1 MSRAKVNM
9 IPIIVNTSDPMAKVR
24 VLTTKD
30 YSTETLKILHT
41 AGVLHIEES
50 EELKPVDKE
59 AIEQERKEIGE
70 LLTSINDILDY
81 IPKGERLSLQEDV
94 EVIYT
99 RPFDEV
105 DSEVKLLCT
114 KLSNM
119 HQRAAKLNDDIKVLT
134 ELTKY
139 LGSLEKQAD
148 IRLGDLNFSGSYL
161 FSRVFVFPNESF
173 ETLYPKLRNYT
184 LESLT
189 GTVENETVLYTIA
202 KVEDQKTIESI
213 VKDGSGKFLPTPGE
227 DLTLREFLEV
237 TEGNIHNFEEEL
249 KRLYVEIES
258 KTRES
263 LEKLILFRE
272 ALSAET
278 ERLAVLEKA
287 SQSKYVTLIE
297 GWIPESN
304 VESTITMLKENIGYV
319 FIDTRKPEQAEE
331 PPTKMKN
338 PPPLKPFE
346 VVVNLF
352 GTPNYEEWDPT
363 PIIAYFFAFFFGL
376 MLGDVVYAI
385 IIMLFAYRGLHR
397 LVNDP
402 QTEGF
407 KLFQRTLYI
416 SGGVALVIGLL
427 TGSYLGDFYTFFDIE
442 SLALSEGI
450 TAVLGNAT
458 LFIVLSIV
466 IGLIHVNLAHI
477 MALIK
482 GIKNR
487 QKGVALGKAGLFILQ
502 IAGIPWIIHYI
513 FGMDIPLLP
522 QQAYP
527 ILLYFVFLGVV
538 LIVVSSIVQKGIFLG
553 GIFWLFD
560 LTGLLGDV
568 MSYCRL
574 AGVGLATFYLAT
586 SFNLMARVV
595 SDMVP
600 AGPAGLLNLIVG
612 GLILILILLIGHVIN
627 LVLSG
632 ITCFVHSL
640 RLCFVEFL
648 LKFYDGSGKKYSPLQ
663 LKTQP
668 VFVKT

>member
-1 MSRAKVNM
+1 M
-9 IPIIVNTSDPMAKVR
+9 IPLIVNTPDPMAKVR
-24 VLTTKD
+24 VVTTKD
-30 YSTETLKILHT
+30 YSTETLKTLHA
-41 AGVLHIEES
+41 AGVLHVEES

-70 LLTSINDILDY
+70 LLTSINDVLDY
-81 IPKGERLSLQEDV
+81 IPKGERLSLQQEV

-99 RPFDEV
+99 KPFDQVE
-105 DSEVKLLCT
+105 SEVRLLCT

-119 HQRAAKLNDDIKVLT
+119 HHGATKLNEDVK
-134 ELTKY
+134 ELTGLSKY
-139 LGSLEKQAD
+139 LGPLEWQAD
-148 IRLGDLNFSGSYL
+148 MRLQDLNFSGSYL
-161 FSRVFVFPNESF
+161 FSRVFVLPNELL
-173 ETLYPKLRNYT
+173 ETLSPKLRGYI
-184 LESLT
+184 LESLS
-189 GTVENETVLYTIA
+189 GTVENETVLYVIA
-202 KVEDQKTIESI
+202 KVKNQKTIESI
-213 VKDGSGKFLPTPGE
+213 VKDGGGKMLPIPGQ

-237 TEGNIHNFEEEL
+237 ADGNIHNLGKEL
-249 KRLYVEIES
+249 TRLHAEIVS

-263 LEKLILFRE
+263 LEKLVLFRE
-272 ALSAET
+272 ALSAER
-278 ERLAVLEKA
+278 ERLAVLDKA
-287 SQSKYVTLIE
+287 SESKYVTLIE
-297 GWIPESN
+297 GWIPEST
-304 VESTITMLKENIGYV
+304 VESTISQVKENIDYV

-338 PPPLKPFE
+338 PTPLRPFE

-352 GTPNYEEWDPT
+352 GTPKYDEWDPT

-416 SGGVALVIGLL
+416 SGSVALIVGLL
-427 TGSYLGDFYTFFDIE
+427 TGSYLGDFYTFFGIE
-442 SLALSEGI
+442 TLTLVEPI
-450 TAVLGNAT
+450 QAVLGNAT
-458 LFIVLSIV
+458 WFILLSIA
-466 IGLIHVNLAHI
+466 IGLIHVNLAHV
-477 MALIK
+477 MALIR
-482 GIKNR
+482 GIR
-487 QKGVALGKAGLFILQ
+487 QKGVALGKAGLFTLQ
-502 IAGIPWIIHYI
+502 IAVIPWIAHKL
-513 FGMDIPLLP
+513 FGVEIPFLP
-522 QQAYP
+522 EQAYP
-527 ILLYFVFLGVV
+527 ILLYFAFLGVV
-538 LIVVSSIVQKGIFLG
+538 LIVVSSIVQKGVFLG

-560 LTGLLGDV
+560 ITGLLGDI

-586 SFNLMARVV
+586 SFNMMASVV
-595 SDMVP
+595 SNMVP
-600 AGPAGLLNLIVG
+600 DGPAGLLKIIVG
-612 GLILILILLIGHVIN
+612 GLILIVILLVGHVIN

-648 LKFYDGSGKKYSPLQ
+648 LKFYDGGGKKYSPLR
-663 LKTQP
+663 LRTQP

>member
-1 MSRAKVNM
+1 M
-9 IPIIVNTSDPMAKVR
+9 IPLIVNTPDPMAKVR
-24 VLTTKD
+24 VVTTKD
-30 YSTETLKILHT
+30 YSTETLKTLHA
-41 AGVLHIEES
+41 AGVLHVEES

-70 LLTSINDILDY
+70 LLTSINDVLDY
-81 IPKGERLSLQEDV
+81 IPKGERLSLQQEV

-99 RPFDEV
+99 KPFDQVE
-105 DSEVKLLCT
+105 SEVTLLCN

-119 HQRAAKLNDDIKVLT
+119 HHSATKLNEDVK
-134 ELTKY
+134 ELTGLSKY
-139 LGSLEKQAD
+139 LGSLERQAD
-148 IRLGDLNFSGSYL
+148 MRLQDLNFSGSYL
-161 FSRVFVFPNESF
+161 FSRVFVLPNELL
-173 ETLYPKLRNYT
+173 ETLSPKLRGYI
-184 LESLT
+184 LESLS
-189 GTVENETVLYTIA
+189 GTVENETVLYVIA
-202 KVEDQKTIESI
+202 KVKNQKTIESI
-213 VKDGSGKFLPTPGE
+213 VKDGGGKMLPIPGQ

-237 TEGNIHNFEEEL
+237 ADGNIHNLEKEL
-249 KRLYVEIES
+249 TRLHAEIVS

-263 LEKLILFRE
+263 LEKLVLFRE
-272 ALSAET
+272 ALSAER
-278 ERLAVLEKA
+278 ERLAVLDKA
-287 SQSKYVTLIE
+287 SESKYVTLIE
-297 GWIPESN
+297 GWIPEST
-304 VESTITMLKENIGYV
+304 VESTISQVKENIDYV

-338 PPPLKPFE
+338 PTPLRPFE

-352 GTPNYEEWDPT
+352 GTPKYDEWDPT
-363 PIIAYFFAFFFGL
+363 PIIACFFAFFFGL

-385 IIMLFAYRGLHR
+385 MIMLFAYRGLHL

-416 SGGVALVIGLL
+416 SGGVALVVGLL
-427 TGSYLGDFYTFFDIE
+427 TGSYLGDFYTFFGIE
-442 SLALSEGI
+442 TLALSVGI
-450 TAVLGNAT
+450 KAWLGDAT
-458 LFIVLSIV
+458 RFIVLSIF
-466 IGLIHVNLAHI
+466 IGIIHVNIAHI
-477 MALIK
+477 MALIR
-482 GIKNR
+482 GRR
-487 QKGVALGKAGLFILQ
+487 QKGVVLGKAGLFMLQ
-502 IAGIPWIIHYI
+502 IAGIPWIIHFL
-513 FGMDIPLLP
+513 FGVEIPLLP
-522 QQAYP
+522 EQAYP
-527 ILLYFVFLGVV
+527 ILLYLVFLSIV
-538 LIVVSSIVQKGIFLG
+538 LIVVSSIMQRGAFLG

-568 MSYCRL
+568 MSYARL

-612 GLILILILLIGHVIN
+612 GLILIVILLIGHLIN
-627 LVLSG
+627 LALSG

-648 LKFYDGSGKKYSPLQ
+648 LKFYDGSGKRYSPLR